1 MHFNDIEVI
10 RLINNQQELSFHINC
25 HNSKGQSIIPI
36 IHHILNT
43 KQQFWDI
50 QTKNTTRHNCNPKV
64 LKTLW
69 VQSSNRRV

>member
-10 RLINNQQELSFHINC
+10 RLINNQLELGFHINC
-25 HNSKGQSIIPI
+25 HRLRAQSTFLINRP
-36 IHHILNT
+36 ILNT

-50 QTKNTTRHNCNPKV
+50 QTKNIMRHNCNPKV